1 MATKIEIRFVPGR
14 LESTTRRDY
23 EIQLSNIRSHAG
35 RVSHARKRKQIISGS
50 DKVNARMFENSKRSE
65 SGFQTANSAIS
76 KTLLSTFDE
85 KGFNHWTDLLA
96 QEWAIGTS
104 WQWSKGARV
113 DPFNCLPLRGD
124 VTAQGALDFMGVT
137 KWCWPSHSCIND
149 TLNLKS
155 QFDGRWLL
163 EQMAT
168 NQMLFHVVVAQ
179 MEACRSLLA
188 SQDMFF
194 PSESRLYMRKA
205 ILSLQQELSDPSNG
219 VTDAMIATSAYL
231 FLYEASVGDWKAA
244 MFHRAQIGNLIAR
257 KGGMEYLP
265 KGSAIRTMVI
275 L

>member
-1 MATKIEIRFVPGR
+1 MASKIEIRFVPGR

-35 RVSHARKRKQIISGS
+35 RVTHARKREQVVPGS
-50 DKVNARMFENSKRSE
+50 KKVNARFVNKSKRLESE
-65 SGFQTANSAIS
+65 SQTSASVVS
-76 KTLLSTFDE
+76 KNALSAVDEIEYGRWTNLLS
-85 KGFNHWTDLLA
+85 
-96 QEWAIGTS
+96 QEWTTGTS

-113 DPFNCLPLRGD
+113 DPFNCLPLNGD
-124 VTAQGALDFMGVT
+124 TVAQNALDFMGVT
-137 KWCWPSHSCIND
+137 KWCWPSHNCMND
-149 TLNLKS
+149 ALNLRS

-179 MEACRSLLA
+179 MEACRALLVQREMA
-188 SQDMFF
+188 F
-194 PSESRLYMRKA
+194 PSESHLYMRKA
-205 ILSLQQELSDPSNG
+205 ILSLQQELSDPTNG

-231 FLYEASVGDWKAA
+231 FLYEASVGDWNAA

-257 KGGMEYLP
+257 KGGMESLP
-265 KGSAIRTMVI
+265 KGSAIRTMMI